1 MERPLAVQDTAKILA
16 TKILVVDDLDS
27 MRRALRQALSKLG
40 FEAVVECEDGAQA
53 LTRLREDNITLVI
66 SDWQMEPMDG
76 LALLQEVRNDAR
88 LARLPFILVS
98 GETTPQL
105 HARANAAGASLVLS
119 KPFSPDTLR
128 DALAGLGH

>member
-1 MERPLAVQDTAKILA
+1 LAPQAPAKIL
-16 TKILVVDDLDS
+16 IVDDLES

-40 FEAVVECEDGAQA
+40 FTAVIECEDGTQA
-53 LTRLREDNITLVI
+53 LAHLREGGITLVI

-76 LALLQEVRNDAR
+76 LTLLREIRGDAR

-98 GETTPQL
+98 GEASQQM
-105 HARANAAGASLVLS
+105 HERANAAGASLVLS

-128 DALAGLGH
+128 DAMAGLGH